1 MIVSIS
7 NISNDFKRI
16 WTVLNELRLTK
27 INKDKERH
35 KDTKIERLIDEKTKR
50 SKTEKEERPKGGGS
64 VGQGGGGRSSLSFD
78 LLF

>member
-1 MIVSIS
+1 MVVPVITNRSG
-7 NISNDFKRI
+7 
-16 WTVLNELRLTK
+16 WLLELLTELTK

-50 SKTEKEERPKGGGS
+50 SKTEKKERPKGGGS
-64 VGQGGGGRSSLSFD
+64 AGQGNGGRSSLSFD